1 MQYKGAMVSK
11 PKDDERSWTAKAS
24 GTSMLPFMES
34 GAEFEL
40 ELIPVSAIGVG
51 DIVVFSRPPEML
63 VAHRVVKIQKGSAP
77 LLFLTKGDNRRSLDA
92 PVSQDKI
99 LGRVTRVNKTN
110 IRSLPWRILGQVTAW
125 FSYGEYWLWKSLKD
139 SPVNRLRHRILS
151 FYTHT
156 QKRIRLK
163 KLLFVFA
170 VKQEL
175 FAVKIAWVYYFKKR
189 NPKRPF
195 FTLCG
200 RRTGSH
206 LFVSYLNSIAKV
218 SFADEIFS
226 QLQPYGLRRWG
237 VSKKMALRHVRHY
250 LNGCTQTVCG
260 VKFFFS
266 DFQELG
272 ISLEDLLKEFP
283 EARWFIL
290 YRENMLDQYL
300 SFKLAQCTG
309 EWFRKGALPPNK
321 AKILLDPKDLIS
333 YCDKEKSWYEEAQS
347 NAVLRER
354 SLWLSYEELVSDPQG
369 IFDSRVFPFLNIS
382 PSCIHTDHL
391 KQNDRS
397 HSKIIANYSKLRAWL
412 EQTNFTHKYVLEI
425 KWPHAAGKIEDK

>member
-1 MQYKGAMVSK
+1 MRLKGAMVLNSGGK
-11 PKDDERSWTAKAS
+11 EGGWIGTAS

-40 ELIPVSAIGVG
+40 ELIPVSAIGIG

-63 VAHRVVKIQKGSAP
+63 VAHRVVRIQKGSES

-151 FYTHT
+151 FYTH
-156 QKRIRLK
+156 KKKSIRLK

-175 FAVKIAWVYYFKKR
+175 FAVKIAWVYHFKKR
-189 NPKRPF
+189 SPKLPV
-195 FTLCG
+195 FTLCD

-206 LFVSYLNSIAKV
+206 LFISYLNSTKRM

-237 VSKKMALRHVRHY
+237 VSKNMALRHVRHY
-250 LNGCTQTVCG
+250 LNWCKESVCG

-272 ISLEDLLKEFP
+272 ICLEDLLKEYP
-283 EARWFIL
+283 DARWFIL
-290 YRENMLDQYL
+290 YRESMLDQYL
-300 SFKLAQCTG
+300 SFKLAQSTG
-309 EWFRKGALPPNK
+309 EWFRIGALPPHK
-321 AKILLDPKDLIS
+321 AKIKLDQNDLIT
-333 YCDKEKSWYEEAQS
+333 YCNRQKDWYEQAQS

-369 IFDSRVFPFLNIS
+369 VFNARIFPFLDMPPSVIS
-382 PSCIHTDHL
+382 TNHV
-391 KQNDRS
+391 KQNNRLYS
-397 HSKIIANYSKLRAWL
+397 EVIANYSEMHAWI
-412 EQTNFTHKYVLEI
+412 ERTNFTHRYV
-425 KWPHAAGKIEDK
+425 AR